1 MVTFNFLIFRAT
13 EKDLIDLLTQE
24 EYGILLVY
32 GIITYKI

>member
-24 EYGILLVY
+24 EYGILLCTV
-32 GIITYKI
+32 